1 MQDLNENKRK
11 QMTNEYNI
19 VFCNERANLIDFV
32 LKYADD
38 EIETEKDW
46 YNLAVLST
54 DQLKENI
61 QHIIEYYKT
70 ELNEIITFNK

>member
-1 MQDLNENKRK
+1 MQEKQKQIINES
-11 QMTNEYNI
+11 YI
-19 VFCNERANLIDFV
+19 LFCSERAELIDFV

-38 EIETEKDW
+38 EIQTETDW

-70 ELNEIITFNK
+70 ELNEIITFKK

>member
-1 MQDLNENKRK
+1 MQDLNDDKRK

-19 VFCNERANLIDFV
+19 VFCSERANLIDFV

-38 EIETEKDW
+38 EIQTETDW

-54 DQLKENI
+54 EQLKENI

-70 ELNEIITFNK
+70 ELNQIITFK